1 MQIEFQTNVGRKR
14 KSNQDTVGVYKN
26 KSGVIIGI
34 VADGMG
40 GHQAGDTA
48 SFLAVTGL
56 GKTWEETS
64 LKDQEEVA
72 RWLVSDIQRE
82 NKIIYSEGSNN
93 PDKFGM
99 GTTVV
104 IAALLDN
111 QILLAHVGDSRA
123 YIVRD
128 GAIRQLTDDHSLVNE
143 LVKTGEITEDMAAKH
158 PKKNILVRSVGVP
171 GEVEVDLSV
180 FSIKEQDHLL
190 LCSDG
195 LSNMLS
201 DSEIKGIIQQPKPL
215 KERVERLISEA
226 NEAGGTDNITALLIE
241 FRSPSKEDYEA

>member
-1 MQIEFQTNVGRKR
+1 MKIEFQTNVGRKR

-26 KSGVIIGI
+26 QAGIVIGI

-56 GKTWEETS
+56 GKSWEETKLS
-64 LKDQEEVA
+64 NQEEVA
-72 RWLVSDIQRE
+72 NFLVSAIQRE
-82 NKIIYSEGSNN
+82 NQVIYNEGSNN
-93 PDKFGM
+93 PEKFGM

-104 IAALLDN
+104 LAALLGE

-128 GAIRQLTDDHSLVNE
+128 ASIKQLTDDHSLVNE
-143 LVKTGEITEDMAAKH
+143 LVKTGEITSDMAAKH

-171 GEVEVDLSV
+171 GNVEVDVSALS
-180 FSIKEQDHLL
+180 ILENDHLL

-201 DSEIKGIIQQPKPL
+201 DSEIKRIIQQPISL
-215 KERVERLISEA
+215 KDRVDQLIIEA

-241 FRSPSKEDYEA
+241 FTSPNKEDYEV

>member
-1 MQIEFQTNVGRKR
+1 MKIEFQTNVGRKR

-26 KSGVIIGI
+26 QSGVVIGI

-56 GKTWEETS
+56 GKAWEETN
-64 LKDQEEVA
+64 LKKQDEVA
-72 RWLVSDIQRE
+72 RFLVSAIQRE
-82 NKIIYSEGSNN
+82 NQVIYNEGSNN
-93 PDKFGM
+93 PEKYGM

-104 IAALLDN
+104 LTALLGD

-123 YIVRD
+123 YIIRD
-128 GAIRQLTDDHSLVNE
+128 SAIRQLTDDHSLVNE
-143 LVKTGEITEDMAAKH
+143 LVKTGEITSDMAAKH

-180 FSIKEQDHLL
+180 VSIVENDHLL

-201 DSEIKGIIQQPKPL
+201 DGEIKRIVQQPLPL
-215 KERVERLISEA
+215 KERVDQLIFEA

-241 FRSPSKEDYEA
+241 FTSPNKEDHEA